1 MYSKGL
7 FWFRRD
13 LRLEDNAALYSTCK
27 NCAELSFV
35 FVFDENI
42 LNKLINKNDKRLTF
56 IWQSICCLKTELE
69 KKGASLYLLYGD
81 PVIEIPKLAKN
92 LKAECVF
99 ANRDYEKYALERDE
113 KVQAHLNENEINFL
127 SQKDQIIFELPEVLK
142 PDRKPYIVF
151 TPYKKAWLKNLLTRS
166 EFYLTAYP
174 SQDYLNK
181 KQFTPKLASINQLQ
195 SLEQIGFQEN
205 KNLIL
210 QGGFLSAE
218 KTFEQFIEQRIF
230 SYKETRDFLEPNS
243 TSNLSVHL
251 RFGNISIRK
260 CFRTAWNLMLSHKL
274 IIKENIETWLSEL
287 IWREFYSS
295 ILQAFSGIEKQEFK
309 TEYQNLPWKKDE
321 KLLQAWINGQ
331 TGYPIIDAAMRQLK
345 ATGQMPNRLRMIV
358 ASFLCKDLLLDW
370 RFGQAHFANYLLDF
384 DLASNNGGWQWAAST
399 GVDAV
404 PYFRIFNPTLQ
415 SEKFDP
421 KAKYIKTYIPELN
434 NIEAKDIHNMTFL
447 IPDYPAPIV
456 NHKEAKQKAI
466 EFFKMHLKPNA
477 SEIRLA

>member
-1 MYSKGL
+1 MPYTYNKENDMGL
-7 FWFRRD
+7 DNIWKKNKEENGVIEGDFKLCGGVFSGHGNDSFRGKVYDRFV
-13 LRLEDNAALYSTCK
+13 EDVTGVS
-27 NCAELSFV
+27 
-35 FVFDENI
+35 
-42 LNKLINKNDKRLTF
+42 
-56 IWQSICCLKTELE
+56 
-69 KKGASLYLLYGD
+69 LYGD
-81 PVIEIPKLAKN
+81 PETFEIPNETVKQMADDLEAV
-92 LKAECVF
+92 EWRDSYI
-99 ANRDYEKYALERDE
+99 ANYD
-113 KVQAHLNENEINFL
+113 
-127 SQKDQIIFELPEVLK
+127 
-142 PDRKPYIVF
+142 
-151 TPYKKAWLKNLLTRS
+151 
-166 EFYLTAYP
+166 
-174 SQDYLNK
+174 
-181 KQFTPKLASINQLQ
+181 
-195 SLEQIGFQEN
+195 
-205 KNLIL
+205 
-210 QGGFLSAE
+210 
-218 KTFEQFIEQRIF
+218 
-230 SYKETRDFLEPNS
+230 
-243 TSNLSVHL
+243 
-251 RFGNISIRK
+251 
-260 CFRTAWNLMLSHKL
+260 
-274 IIKENIETWLSEL
+274 
-287 IWREFYSS
+287 
-295 ILQAFSGIEKQEFK
+295 IEKQEFK